1 MDENKSTDALRKTW
15 EHIDLVMR
23 LLASAQIELMRRQF
37 THDRSKIVS
46 PEWEM
51 FEKITHK
58 LEGMT
63 YGSAEY
69 EESRKTMLGE
79 ALGHHYSHNR
89 HHPEYFKDGLQ
100 GMNLFDL
107 LEMFI
112 DWSAATRRHADGN
125 IDRSID
131 INRDRFGMSDEL
143 VQIFRNTV
151 PWVEDEFA
159 ELKTQKDIEFVR
171 GLEGTIVDGYS
182 VGYLRGRVED

>member
-1 MDENKSTDALRKTW
+1 MTENKSTDALRKTW

-37 THDRSKIVS
+37 THDRSKLVS

-51 FEKITHK
+51 FEQITHK

-69 EESRKTMLGE
+69 EEQRKAMLGE
-79 ALGHHYSHNR
+79 ALDHHYSHNR

-112 DWSAATRRHADGN
+112 DWNCACLRHKDGDIN
-125 IDRSID
+125 VSIEV
-131 INRDRFGMSDEL
+131 NRDRFKMSDEL
-143 VQIFRNTV
+143 VQIFKNTV

-159 ELKTQKDIEFVR
+159 DLKTQKDIEFVR
-171 GLEGTIVDGYS
+171 GLKATLIDGS
-182 VGYLRGRVED
+182 SLDHLS